1 MILRLLNEFPNNK
14 FSIKHLASAS
24 GGNSREGRRE
34 TMAILDS
41 LLQQGMIEVAGRDKF
56 RLGSRMRPKHEGVA
70 EMTAQGMLYV
80 RVEGME
86 EILVHSRNSGGALD
100 GDRVEVVVMHT
111 SKGGAHE
118 GEITRILERS
128 KRNYVGVVE
137 CDRHAIFVRAD
148 SRKMPV
154 DIFLPRKSYPAL
166 EEGDKVVVRIVD
178 WPEGAKSPIGELVD
192 HLGKAG
198 ENDAEMHAILAEYDL
213 PYRFEEEVM
222 READKI
228 DGELKPEDYASRRD
242 FREVTT
248 FTIDPADAKDFDD
261 ALSIRRTK
269 EGLWEIG
276 VHIADV
282 THYVRPGSEIDRE
295 AAARGTSVYLVDRTV
310 PMLPERLC
318 NEICS
323 LRPDEE
329 KCCFSALFT
338 MNEEAEVVDQW
349 MGRAVIRSNRRFTYE
364 EAQAIIESGQGEY
377 AEEILTLH
385 QLAQTLRRERFR
397 RGAVAFAREEMKF
410 HLDEKGRP
418 TGVYFKVQKEA
429 NQLIEEFMLLANRRV
444 AEFCAHHLKN
454 GRKVQRTML
463 YRVHDEPSG
472 EKLERFRSFVLR
484 FGHLFKANK
493 GRAIAKEMNKLLG
506 KIQGAKEEN
515 AVQLLAIRSMAKAI
529 YSTDNVGHYGLA
541 FPYYTHFTSPIRRY
555 PDMLVHR
562 LLDHYLQGGRSLKS
576 EPLEALCEEAN
587 EREVLASEAERAS
600 IKYKAVE
607 FMADKIGQEMEGH
620 ISGLSDWGIYVELE
634 ESHIEGMIFLRD
646 LGDDFYQFNEERYEI
661 YGHSTGKRF
670 LLGDPL
676 TVRIKRTDLK
686 RRTLD
691 FELIKRR

>member
-1 MILRLLNEFPNNK
+1 
-14 FSIKHLASAS
+14 
-24 GGNSREGRRE
+24 
-34 TMAILDS
+34 
-41 LLQQGMIEVAGRDKF
+41 
-56 RLGSRMRPKHEGVA
+56 
-70 EMTAQGMLYV
+70 
-80 RVEGME
+80 
-86 EILVHSRNSGGALD
+86 
-100 GDRVEVVVMHT
+100 
-111 SKGGAHE
+111 
-118 GEITRILERS
+118 
-128 KRNYVGVVE
+128 
-137 CDRHAIFVRAD
+137 
-148 SRKMPV
+148 
-154 DIFLPRKSYPAL
+154 
-166 EEGDKVVVRIVD
+166 
-178 WPEGAKSPIGELVD
+178 
-192 HLGKAG
+192 
-198 ENDAEMHAILAEYDL
+198 
-213 PYRFEEEVM
+213 
-222 READKI
+222 
-228 DGELKPEDYASRRD
+228 
-242 FREVTT
+242 
-248 FTIDPADAKDFDD
+248 
-261 ALSIRRTK
+261 
-269 EGLWEIG
+269 
-276 VHIADV
+276 
-282 THYVRPGSEIDRE
+282 
-295 AAARGTSVYLVDRTV
+295 
-310 PMLPERLC
+310 
-318 NEICS
+318 
-323 LRPDEE
+323 
-329 KCCFSALFT
+329 
-338 MNEEAEVVDQW
+338 
-349 MGRAVIRSNRRFTYE
+349 
-364 EAQAIIESGQGEY
+364 
-377 AEEILTLH
+377 
-385 QLAQTLRRERFR
+385 
-397 RGAVAFAREEMKF
+397 
-410 HLDEKGRP
+410 
-418 TGVYFKVQKEA
+418 
-429 NQLIEEFMLLANRRV
+429 
-444 AEFCAHHLKN
+444 
-454 GRKVQRTML
+454 ML